1 MINVLVMS
9 QCSPFDDLNIR
20 DALDMTLIFAAV
32 DQNVSWLFSGP
43 AVLALKKHQQPN
55 NIGLKDFFKNI
66 KALEIYDVENIY
78 VCEKSLLDYGL
89 NKHDLLIE
97 AKALN
102 FSQQQT
108 LIKAQQHVV
117 NL

>member
-1 MINVLVMS
+1 
-9 QCSPFDDLNIR
+9 
-20 DALDMTLIFAAV
+20 
-32 DQNVSWLFSGP
+32 
-43 AVLALKKHQQPN
+43 
-55 NIGLKDFFKNI
+55 
-66 KALEIYDVENIY
+66 IYDVENIF

>member
-1 MINVLVMS
+1 MINVLVIS
-9 QCSPFDDLNIR
+9 QSSPFDDLNIR

-32 DQNVSWLFSGP
+32 DQNISWLFSGA

-66 KALEIYDVENIY
+66 KTLEIYDVENIY

-89 NKHDLLIE
+89 NKNDLLID

-102 FSQQQT
+102 FSQQQI
-108 LIKAQQHVV
+108 LIKRQRHVV

>member
-1 MINVLVMS
+1 
-9 QCSPFDDLNIR
+9 
-20 DALDMTLIFAAV
+20 
-32 DQNVSWLFSGP
+32 
-43 AVLALKKHQQPN
+43 
-55 NIGLKDFFKNI
+55 
-66 KALEIYDVENIY
+66 
-78 VCEKSLLDYGL
+78 YGL